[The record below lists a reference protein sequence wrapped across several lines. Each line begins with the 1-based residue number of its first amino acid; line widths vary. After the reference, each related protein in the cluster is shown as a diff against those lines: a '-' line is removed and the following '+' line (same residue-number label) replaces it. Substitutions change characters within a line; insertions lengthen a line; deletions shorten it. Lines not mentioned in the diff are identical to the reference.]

1 MSKCKI
7 CEKEID
13 KLDKNSFVIIDDE
26 YNCIDCAIVNADKSN
41 TFLNAVKAFIIAISI
56 AGILLGAVLG
66 NIYRVPQVN
75 VNSSSSSDSDYSY
88 DDDYLYDDEEDA
100 DDSTEETASD
110 KYNTTLML
118 AVWASTVIIVL
129 LLFLVY
135 FHLKNQTVLIYQNM
149 KIISVLSKK

>member
-41 TFLNAVKAFIIAISI
+41 TFLNAVKAFIIALSI
-56 AGILLGAVLG
+56 IGILSGAILG

-75 VNSSSSSDSDYSY
+75 VNSSSSSDTDYSY
-88 DDDYLYDDEEDA
+88 DDNYLYDEDA

-110 KYNTTLML
+110 KYNTALML
-118 AVWASTVIIVL
+118 IIWATTIIIVL
-129 LLFLVY
+129 SLFLVY